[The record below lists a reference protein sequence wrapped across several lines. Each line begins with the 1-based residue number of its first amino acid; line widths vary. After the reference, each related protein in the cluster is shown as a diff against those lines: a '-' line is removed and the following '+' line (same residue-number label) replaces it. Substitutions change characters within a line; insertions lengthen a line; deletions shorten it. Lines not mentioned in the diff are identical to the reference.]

1 MSRSF
6 RCRCLD
12 HVRWRLGWNRLPA
25 WLQLLTLFIAA
36 RYRLFRWRRR
46 LLLLWRQDQSMGS
59 AATTTDSMEK
69 KQTLLF
75 VRHGQT
81 SWNVEHRLPGRLP
94 GIPLTDQGRQ
104 QVARLA
110 DALSVLPISAIISS
124 PLERARDT
132 AEILAQGRGLEVWL
146 EPDLMDTDVGHWA
159 GERYDELLKKD
170 PAWRAF
176 VHDPTVAPAPDIES
190 FPQVQQRVVAAVERW
205 RQRPEAGRWP
215 LFVAHADVIKLLLA
229 HYSGLPPAR
238 APLLAIDNAS
248 VSIVE
253 LEGEL
258 PPRLVAIGWT
268 PRPGWLRAPEAHP
281 PAASSLSPSAPAT
294 ALPAGGSQPGETG
307 TIEGGEA

>member
-1 MSRSF
+1 
-6 RCRCLD
+6 
-12 HVRWRLGWNRLPA
+12 
-25 WLQLLTLFIAA
+25 
-36 RYRLFRWRRR
+36 
-46 LLLLWRQDQSMGS
+46 
-59 AATTTDSMEK
+59 MEN

-132 AEILAQGRGLEVWL
+132 AEILAQAWGLEVWL

-170 PAWRAF
+170 PSWKAF
-176 VHDPTVAPAPDIES
+176 VQDPTVAPAPDIET
-190 FPQVQQRVVAAVERW
+190 FPQVQQRAVAAVERW
-205 RQRPEAGRWP
+205 RQRPEAGAWP

-229 HYSGLPPAR
+229 HYSGLPPVR
-238 APLLAIDNAS
+238 APLLGIDNAS

-258 PPRLVAIGWT
+258 PPRLIAVGWT
-268 PRPGWLRAPEAHP
+268 PRPGWLRAPEAARASVASP
-281 PAASSLSPSAPAT
+281 PASLPSPVASPG
-294 ALPAGGSQPGETG
+294 AGGQPGEKGTID
-307 TIEGGEA
+307 TIEGEA

>member
-1 MSRSF
+1 
-6 RCRCLD
+6 
-12 HVRWRLGWNRLPA
+12 
-25 WLQLLTLFIAA
+25 
-36 RYRLFRWRRR
+36 
-46 LLLLWRQDQSMGS
+46 
-59 AATTTDSMEK
+59 MEN

-81 SWNVEHRLPGRLP
+81 SWNVERRLPGRLP

-110 DALSVLPISAIISS
+110 DALSGLPISAIISS

-132 AEILAQGRGLEVWL
+132 AEILAQTWGLEVWL

-170 PAWRAF
+170 PAWKAF
-176 VHDPTVAPAPDIES
+176 VQDPTVAPTPDIET
-190 FPQVQQRVVAAVERW
+190 FPQVQQRAVAAVERW
-205 RQRPEAGRWP
+205 RQRSEAGAWP

-229 HYSGLPPAR
+229 HYSGLPPVR
-238 APLLAIDNAS
+238 APLLGIDNAS

-258 PPRLVAIGWT
+258 PPRLIAVGWT
-268 PRPGWLRAPEAHP
+268 PRPGWLRAPEAARASVASP
-281 PAASSLSPSAPAT
+281 PASPPSPAASPGA
-294 ALPAGGSQPGETG
+294 GSQPGEKG
-307 TIEGGEA
+307 TIEGEA